1 MLNEY
6 AQSCERRQR
15 EQRKNEER
23 MMTMARPGEHP
34 EATLRDTFD
43 HIPLVVAV
51 LVLANV
57 AAAAAIGRGTYNLVR
72 RARGDRRVDE
82 PHVASAPERAQTT
95 LIH

>member
-1 MLNEY
+1 
-6 AQSCERRQR
+6 
-15 EQRKNEER
+15 
-23 MMTMARPGEHP
+23 MAKPGEHP

-72 RARGDRRVDE
+72 RARG
-82 PHVASAPERAQTT
+82 ASAPERPRPT